1 MNRSAISPPFVD
13 TVTDR
18 LLGWSMIS
26 VASGLP
32 LAVSRQPLLRGLGQ
46 QFVAWGAIDGAIALA
61 GRRSQRRKAEQGAA
75 GGQEIAALRRLL
87 LVNAAL
93 DVLYVAGGV
102 TLAVRRGKD
111 DPYWRGVGLGIVV
124 QGGFLLGFDLWHGL
138 HAPEDS

>member
-1 MNRSAISPPFVD
+1 MS
-13 TVTDR
+13 
-18 LLGWSMIS
+18 
-26 VASGLP
+26 
-32 LAVSRQPLLRGLGQ
+32 LAWGGLG
-46 QFVAWGAIDGAIALA
+46 
-61 GRRSQRRKAEQGAA
+61 RRTGCGGQGAA
-75 GGQEIAALRRLL
+75 SEEIAALRRLL

>member
-46 QFVAWGAIDGAIALA
+46 QFVAWGAIDGTIALA
-61 GRRSQRRKAEQGAA
+61 GRWSQRRKAEQGAA
-75 GGQEIAALRRLL
+75 SEEIAALRRLL